1 MTLSHDIFSTLR
13 TVIVNRFLNDR
24 EKTCCVTTCNW
35 DFDSWCNWMKLKLIS
50 RIIATRRFRFFLI
63 FCFNCIN
70 LWIVICF
77 SNRNF
82 STNLA
87 TLFWSVLSISK
98 LFEMLFVVLL
108 MRIRIFSFVIVFF
121 FCILIKSFHFSL
133 FWSLSIVVLT
143 TTRSFLLVFTIDFFI
158 ESFNLFLC

>member
-1 MTLSHDIFSTLR
+1 MSSYITWQ
-13 TVIVNRFLNDR
+13 IVNRFLNDKK
-24 EKTCCVTTCNW
+24 KTCYVTTCSW
-35 DFDSWCNWMKLKLIS
+35 DFDNWCDWIKLKLIS

-87 TLFWSVLSISK
+87 TLFWNVLLINK
-98 LFEMLFVVLL
+98 LFKMFFVVLL
-108 MRIRIFSFVIVFF
+108 MKIRIFSFVIVFF
-121 FCILIKSFHFSL
+121 FCILIKSFHFSF
-133 FWSLSIVVLT
+133 FWNLSIVVLT
-143 TTRSFLLVFTIDFFI
+143 TTRSYFFVFTI
-158 ESFNLFLC
+158 NLFI